1 MFDDDMFELS
11 VSDLQ
16 ETKKID
22 HAFKNLINYSL
33 QIYDLMMGKMYD
45 LEKSRLQNKTEYKRC
60 LNKIKILTTKEQ
72 RVIDKLLEKID
83 IEDFENNIDG
93 LLAEYVDASAKKEAI
108 KTRISYFFDTNDITR
123 DHTLDGETKE
133 EYYRCFEFVTDIN
146 LDFIKKS
153 YTKSKKRPDLL
164 KHKYYMGFINPNVGT
179 CLLYAGFNPN
189 NVVSLP
195 YSAPCF
201 SNFSPEELKEEK
213 LEFYYEYVNDLI
225 TKLLLDSNDQNFDKT
240 TINSRLDFI
249 NFIIKKL
256 STADLIITK
265 KELESSQGSVE
276 TIVLYKDVTVLD
288 KLLLLISKQ
297 LSKRHNYN
305 EEQTIE
311 QIQFG
316 DSEIDENELV
326 ETISEGLINQ
336 IFNLIKQVS
345 KTYDLA
351 MKMCLL
357 ESQDKQNTI
366 KYKELLNDLKD
377 SVLKEKKIS
386 QEIEIASSEMDVI
399 TDIINNCINLIAE
412 VPDEKTDIEYLCN
425 TDNNSGRNYII
436 ARRISDLVGLYYLD
450 DSIYKHDNEP
460 SIILQSH
467 LIEVLKVLDEAI
479 KENDNKLPLI
489 NVKYEA
495 LIFNIDLT
503 DCFIEAEGKIE
514 NMILLDDNLLAAL
527 LEIELDEYEFDKSEL
542 LYNYI
547 SLIVDEFLE
556 NEQLE
561 IDEIENARL
570 VFKGMFIELASKY
583 IQDGKVEIISEDELS
598 DEHQK
603 TFNQIKSPYQRRR

>member
-1 MFDDDMFELS
+1 
-11 VSDLQ
+11 
-16 ETKKID
+16 
-22 HAFKNLINYSL
+22 
-33 QIYDLMMGKMYD
+33 
-45 LEKSRLQNKTEYKRC
+45 
-60 LNKIKILTTKEQ
+60 
-72 RVIDKLLEKID
+72 
-83 IEDFENNIDG
+83 
-93 LLAEYVDASAKKEAI
+93 
-108 KTRISYFFDTNDITR
+108 
-123 DHTLDGETKE
+123 
-133 EYYRCFEFVTDIN
+133 
-146 LDFIKKS
+146 
-153 YTKSKKRPDLL
+153 
-164 KHKYYMGFINPNVGT
+164 
-179 CLLYAGFNPN
+179 
-189 NVVSLP
+189 
-195 YSAPCF
+195 
-201 SNFSPEELKEEK
+201 
-213 LEFYYEYVNDLI
+213 
-225 TKLLLDSNDQNFDKT
+225 
-240 TINSRLDFI
+240 
-249 NFIIKKL
+249 
-256 STADLIITK
+256 
-265 KELESSQGSVE
+265 
-276 TIVLYKDVTVLD
+276 
-288 KLLLLISKQ
+288 
-297 LSKRHNYN
+297 
-305 EEQTIE
+305 
-311 QIQFG
+311 
-316 DSEIDENELV
+316 
-326 ETISEGLINQ
+326 
-336 IFNLIKQVS
+336 
-345 KTYDLA
+345 

-412 VPDEKTDIEYLCN
+412 APDEKTDIEYLCN

-503 DCFIEAEGKIE
+503 DCFIEAEGLIE

-603 TFNQIKSPYQRRR
+603 TFNQIKSPYQRRK